1 MGKGKN
7 KSAIIFRRWVD
18 GCRFICAD
26 KFKIIMLA
34 LFDYIFDDVK
44 PKQLPV
50 DIQPIVSFM
59 ISEFDEYR
67 EWKQKDALRKE
78 EWKKRKQEEIGKDV
92 TSAEKTGKDIT
103 SAYKTGTGTGTA
115 KETSTAIV
123 TETNYSSLSPCVCV
137 SRDAC
142 AQAREN
148 THTQEEAL
156 PEGLVLTKEQIEE
169 IKRRWPSDW
178 QARLSKFASRLS
190 AGYVVSDQ
198 YSTLIKWA
206 EEDDERMRRRN
217 AGKVSASGR
226 SGGGHP
232 GSFDTDDF
240 VKAAMNRNFDDM

>member
-1 MGKGKN
+1 MANWREKKTKEEN
-7 KSAIIFRRWVD
+7 EKDKKIAQMEEQLHRLSELNNSYVTVTNNYEKLHNDNLKAIPQPQHQPTPQIPP
-18 GCRFICAD
+18 
-26 KFKIIMLA
+26 LS
-34 LFDYIFDDVK
+34 
-44 PKQLPV
+44 
-50 DIQPIVSFM
+50 QPISPP
-59 ISEFDEYR
+59 ISDN
-67 EWKQKDALRKE
+67 L
-78 EWKKRKQEEIGKDV
+78 
-92 TSAEKTGKDIT
+92 
-103 SAYKTGTGTGTA
+103 
-115 KETSTAIV
+115 
-123 TETNYSSLSPCVCV
+123 NSSLSSCVCV
-137 SRDAC
+137 FKDAC
-142 AQAREN
+142 APAREDA
-148 THTQEEAL
+148 HTQEEAL

>member
-7 KSAIIFRRWVD
+7 RTAIVFRTWVD
-18 GCRFICAD
+18 GCRSLCAD

-34 LFDYIFDDVK
+34 LFDYILDDVQ
-44 PKQLPV
+44 PKQLPA

-59 ISEFDEYR
+59 MSDFDDYR
-67 EWKQKDALRKE
+67 EWRQKEVLRKE
-78 EWKKRKQEEIGKDV
+78 EWKKRKQEKTGKDV
-92 TSAEKTGKDIT
+92 TSAEKTGKDVVSPYNTYTDTDIPT
-103 SAYKTGTGTGTA
+103 DTDIHK
-115 KETSTAIV
+115 
-123 TETNYSSLSPCVCV
+123 SLSVCV
-137 SRDAC
+137 FKDAC

-240 VKAAMNRNFDDM
+240 VKAARNRNFDDM